1 MVQDSPLLRRCLLAL
16 ILIASTLLVYY
27 GACSGGFVWDDDY
40 YVTRN
45 PLLTAPDGLRRIWFS
60 LDSPS
65 QYFPLTYTIFRFE
78 REWWGLNPTGYHWV
92 NLGLHIAN
100 ALLVWRLLERLRV
113 PGAFLAAMIFAL
125 HPVQVESVAW
135 ITELKNVLMGL
146 FFLLT
151 LLAWIEFVDDQR
163 KRRWPFYGLA
173 LLLYM
178 FALSAKSTACTLPA
192 ALLLILWL
200 QNKPI
205 TKGRLMQVT
214 PFLLL
219 GLGAGMIAVW
229 WERYHQGTRGVLFAL
244 NPIER
249 LLVASRAFWFY
260 LGKLFWPA
268 DLTFIY
274 PQWKIVATDPLAYL
288 WTLAALGLCVAIYFG
303 RRLVGRSLEVAIVF
317 FVATMAPLL
326 GFIMLYTFRYTFVA
340 DHYQY
345 LACIGPIALVAAGTS
360 RLGKFGK
367 GGRAISIVLASLALA
382 LLGWLTWRQSSTY
395 RNIETLWRTTLARN
409 PECWM
414 AYNNLGI
421 TLAQQGN
428 VAEAVQ
434 SYKKS
439 IALHADYAEAH
450 YNLGNALLQRGEV
463 DEAIVECRKA
473 LALRPNDPDAHVAL
487 GTALLAKGAVDESI
501 AEYGT
506 ALRLRP
512 EDGDAHYN
520 LGNALQQKGEITAAM
535 AHYERALQ
543 IAPDIVE
550 AHLNMGN
557 VLLQQEDE
565 REAIEHYEKALK
577 ISPSSAK
584 AQNNLGWALVTVSDR
599 SLRNPARGLEL
610 AQKANGSLPN
620 NSTVLHTLAAALA
633 ENGQF
638 DRSVETARRAL
649 ELAVREGDEP
659 LAQELRREL
668 ELYGH
673 GLPYRK
679 D

>member
-1 MVQDSPLLRRCLLAL
+1 MAQDSPLLRRCLLAL
-16 ILIASTLLVYY
+16 ILTVSTLLVYY
-27 GACSGGFVWDDDY
+27 GACSGGFLWDDDY

-45 PLLTAPDGLRRIWFS
+45 PLLTAPDGLRRIWLS

-92 NLGLHIAN
+92 NLVLHITN
-100 ALLVWRLLERLRV
+100 ALLVWSLLERLRV

-151 LLAWIEFVDDQR
+151 LLAWIEFVDNQR
-163 KRRWPFYGLA
+163 TRRWLFYGLA

-205 TKGRLMQVT
+205 TRDRLMQVA

-249 LLVASRAFWFY
+249 LLVVSRAFWFY

-367 GGRAISIVLASLALA
+367 GGRTISVVVALLVLVI
-382 LLGWLTWRQSSTY
+382 LGWLTWRQSATY

-557 VLLQQEDE
+557 ILLQQDHE
-565 REAIEHYEKALK
+565 REAIEHYEKALN

-610 AQKANGSLPN
+610 AQKANRSLAD
-620 NSTVLHTLAAALA
+620 NSIVLHTLAAAFA

-638 DRSVETARRAL
+638 DRSVEIARHAL
-649 ELAVREGDEP
+649 DIAVREGDEP

-668 ELYGH
+668 ELYAH
-673 GLPYRK
+673 GFPYRR